1 MSDAQ
6 FFKVVCKFNN
16 VNVNDLSWTK
26 SGEQLLLSKWDTIRQ
41 DIVRVGQKLFNSK
54 VVRGL
59 Y

>member
-16 VNVNDLSWTK
+16 VSVNDLSWTK

-41 DIVRVGQKLFNSK
+41 DIVRVGQKLFSK